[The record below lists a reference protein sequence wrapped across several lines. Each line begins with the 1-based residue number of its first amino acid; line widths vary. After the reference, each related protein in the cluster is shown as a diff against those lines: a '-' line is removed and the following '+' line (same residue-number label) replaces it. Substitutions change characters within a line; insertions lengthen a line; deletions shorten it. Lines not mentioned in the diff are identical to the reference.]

1 MEASDLLLRQT
12 IIQLEAWLA
21 ERAGPVEDETTFVPK
36 GNGRDALCWHSGYL
50 AALKD
55 VLKIAGQPKP
65 TQFH

>member
-21 ERAGPVEDETTFVPK
+21 ERAGPVEDQTNT
-36 GNGRDALCWHSGYL
+36 LSWHSGYL